1 MSVRGLLVSLA
12 GLLLSAC
19 AGSLGGV
26 VLTHNYIGYSY
37 YGAELEYA
45 AAKGGMPTG
54 MLASAATAVV
64 GNPFGV
70 EKASFDRAVTD
81 AMYRKNPGIAVKFS
95 TEIDDPQRW
104 LYRVVMYFDP
114 PIGISGNTAC
124 NPEASLQ
131 SVPEKGN
138 RLVLLAALCRGNKSL
153 TEIRGTTTRGSSAD
167 DPNFRSMITQVMF
180 NMLPTRNPN
189 HNNECR
195 QSALI
200 CS

>member
-1 MSVRGLLVSLA
+1 MSVRGLLVSMA

-19 AGSLGGV
+19 AASSGGV

-45 AAKGGMPTG
+45 AAKGGMPT
-54 MLASAATAVV
+54 AVV
-64 GNPFGV
+64 GHPFGV

-81 AMYRKNPGIAVKFS
+81 AMYRKNPGIAVEFS
-95 TEIDDPQRW
+95 TEIADPQRW

-114 PIGISGNTAC
+114 PVSISGNTAC
-124 NPEASLQ
+124 NPEASLR
-131 SVPEKGN
+131 SVPQKGT
-138 RLVLLAALCRGNKSL
+138 RLVLLAAMCRGNKSL
-153 TEIRGTTTRGSSAD
+153 TEIRGTTTLGSSAD

-180 NMLPTRNPN
+180 NMFPTRNPN

>member
-1 MSVRGLLVSLA
+1 MSIRGVLASLA

-19 AGSLGGV
+19 AASAGGV

-37 YGAELEYA
+37 YGSELSYA
-45 AAKGGMPTG
+45 ADKGGMP
-54 MLASAATAVV
+54 TAVV
-64 GNPFGV
+64 GNPFSV

-114 PIGISGNTAC
+114 PVGISGNTAC
-124 NPEASLQ
+124 DPEASLR

-180 NMLPTRNPN
+180 NMLPPSNPT
-189 HNNECR
+189 HYNECR
-195 QSALI
+195 QSVLI

>member
-1 MSVRGLLVSLA
+1 MSVHRLLASLA

-19 AGSLGGV
+19 AASSGGV

-37 YGAELEYA
+37 YGSELGYA
-45 AAKGGMPTG
+45 ADKGGMPT
-54 MLASAATAVV
+54 SVV
-64 GNPFGV
+64 GNPFSV

-81 AMYRKNPGIAVKFS
+81 AMYRKNPGIAVRFS

-104 LYRVVMYFDP
+104 LYRVIMYFDP
-114 PIGISGNTAC
+114 PVGISGNTAC
-124 NPEASLQ
+124 NPEASLR
-131 SVPEKGN
+131 SVPEKGD
-138 RLVLLAALCRGNKSL
+138 RLVLLAAMCRGNKSL

-167 DPNFRSMITQVMF
+167 DPHFRSMITQVMF
-180 NMLPTRNPN
+180 NMFPARNPN

>member
-1 MSVRGLLVSLA
+1 MSVHRLLASLA

-19 AGSLGGV
+19 AASSGGV

-37 YGAELEYA
+37 YGSELGYA
-45 AAKGGMPTG
+45 GRQGWNADIRGWQPIFCRKSIIRP
-54 MLASAATAVV
+54 S
-64 GNPFGV
+64 GNRCYVPQ
-70 EKASFDRAVTD
+70 K
-81 AMYRKNPGIAVKFS
+81 PGIAVRFS

-104 LYRVVMYFDP
+104 LYRVIMYFDP
-114 PIGISGNTAC
+114 PVGISGNTAC
-124 NPEASLQ
+124 NPEASLR
-131 SVPEKGN
+131 SVPEKGD
-138 RLVLLAALCRGNKSL
+138 RLVLLAAMCRGNKSL

-180 NMLPTRNPN
+180 NMFPARNPN